1 MSDSYYLCIDLKT
14 FYASC
19 ECVLRGLDPFKTNLV
34 VADPS
39 RGKGAICL
47 AISPKLKAMGIRNRC
62 RLFEIPDGIE
72 YITAMPQMKKYME
85 FSSKIYSI
93 YLRYIAKEDIYPY
106 SIDEMFLDISTYLK
120 LYKTTPEKLAK
131 ALMNKIKDELG
142 LPSACGIGTNLFL
155 AKVALDITAK
165 HTPDNIGFLDE
176 EKFKKEL
183 WTHQPLSD
191 FWQIAGGMTKR
202 LNNMGLYTL
211 KDISMAN
218 PDLLYMEFGV
228 NAEILIDHAS
238 GIEPVTIKDIK
249 NYKRKSQSISTSQIL
264 FSDYEYDKAKLI
276 LTEMVELLSLQLVEK
291 ELVSNNIS
299 LQIRYSKDTYKP
311 TGGSMKM
318 TICTNVFSKL
328 LPYFLELYENTT
340 NKNALIR
347 GIGISFNNVM
357 TVDNEYYDLF
367 TDPIEVEKERKLSEV
382 INSIKHKYGKNSVL
396 KAMNLEEDAT
406 TIKRNK
412 LIGGHNAETEDAD

>member
-1 MSDSYYLCIDLKT
+1 MENRFYLCIDLKT
-14 FYASC
+14 FFASC

-47 AISPKLKAMGIRNRC
+47 AISPKMKAMGIRNRC
-62 RLFEIPDGIE
+62 RLFEIPKGVE
-72 YITAMPQMKKYME
+72 YITAMPQMKRYME

-93 YLRYIAKEDIYPY
+93 YLRYIAPEDIYPY
-106 SIDEMFLDISTYLK
+106 SIDEMFLDVTTYLS

-131 ALMNKIKDELG
+131 ALMNKISCELG

-165 HTPDNIGFLDE
+165 HTKDNIGFLDE

-183 WTHQPLSD
+183 WTHQPLTD
-191 FWQIAGGMTKR
+191 FWQIAGGMTRR
-202 LNNMGLYTL
+202 LNNMGLYTM
-211 KDISMAN
+211 KDIAN
-218 PDLLYMEFGV
+218 ANSDLLFKEFGI
-228 NAEILIDHAS
+228 NAEILIDHAN

-249 NYKRKSQSISTSQIL
+249 SYKRKSQSISTSQIL
-264 FSDYEYDKAKLI
+264 FTDYEVDKARLI

-291 ELVSNNIS
+291 QLVTNNIS
-299 LQIRYSKDTYKP
+299 LQVRYSKDSYKP
-311 TGGSMKM
+311 SGGSMKM

-328 LPYFLELYENTT
+328 LPYFIQIYDTT
-340 NKNALIR
+340 VHKDGLIR
-347 GIGISFNNVM
+347 GIGISFNNVT

-367 TDPIEVEKERKLSEV
+367 TDPDEVVKERKLAEA
-382 INSIKHKYGKNSVL
+382 INSIKRKYGKNSIL
-396 KAMNLEEDAT
+396 KVMNLDEGAT